1 MSHLTLVEPT
11 RKATYKPN
19 YLQKMID
26 SYGDFIDTGSA
37 ADLRKAVYNGVHVFD
52 SVDENQLDADNILL
66 LYNIVT
72 ALVSKMTPHDL
83 MLTFPVAKTF
93 DGGKYGS
100 KDYFFTMQALSAHGL
115 NTPLGNKTD
124 ELLADYENPLIRK
137 MCVLVMMAV
146 VRKNKELTGR
156 DMLREFTDSLGVK
169 TYTSYTDQNGQQ
181 FMMDEDGRTCK
192 LEKSRLRWLKLVK

>member
-66 LYNIVT
+66 L
-72 ALVSKMTPHDL
+72 
-83 MLTFPVAKTF
+83 
-93 DGGKYGS
+93 
-100 KDYFFTMQALSAHGL
+100 
-115 NTPLGNKTD
+115 
-124 ELLADYENPLIRK
+124 
-137 MCVLVMMAV
+137 
-146 VRKNKELTGR
+146 
-156 DMLREFTDSLGVK
+156 
-169 TYTSYTDQNGQQ
+169 
-181 FMMDEDGRTCK
+181 
-192 LEKSRLRWLKLVK
+192 